1 MADLKTALKDRDA
14 LVKDIREVQTQ
25 YYEYRK
31 DLVGDMQ
38 TLLKDAGVFD
48 QFQELETEIE
58 ESKQAAQKKLD
69 GLLEELKTLEK
80 VIAYLQK
87 DESIST
93 EAPKE
98 EAEEAPEE
106 EAPEEEA
113 SAEESEESEEA
124 PAEEAEEAPEEA
136 EKAPEEC
143 EDEECEDEDCEDED
157 CGEPAPKDEEVAP
170 PAKPKRKRPK
180 F

>member
-80 VIAYLQK
+80 VIEYMQK

-93 EAPKE
+93 EAPEE

-106 EAPEEEA
+106 EA
-113 SAEESEESEEA
+113 EEA
-124 PAEEAEEAPEEA
+124 PEAEVAEEAEEAP
-136 EKAPEEC
+136 
-143 EDEECEDEDCEDED
+143 EECEDEDCEDED
-157 CGEPAPKDEEVAP
+157 CGEHAPKEDEAAP
-170 PAKPKRKRPK
+170 PTKPKRKRPK

>member
-113 SAEESEESEEA
+113 SAEESEEA
-124 PAEEAEEAPEEA
+124 PEEAEEAP
-136 EKAPEEC
+136 
-143 EDEECEDEDCEDED
+143 EECEDEDCEDED